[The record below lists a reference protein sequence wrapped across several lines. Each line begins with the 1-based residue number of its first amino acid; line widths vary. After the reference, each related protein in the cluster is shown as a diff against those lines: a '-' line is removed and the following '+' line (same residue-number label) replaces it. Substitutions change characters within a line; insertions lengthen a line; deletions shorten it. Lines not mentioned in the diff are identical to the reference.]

1 MKKIKLKFLY
11 HQYMI
16 YLGLVKLFNRLA
28 IHFVGLCKENVMKQ
42 AKITGYPLTEESL
55 NF

>member
-16 YLGLVKLFNRLA
+16 YLRLVELFNKLA
-28 IHFVGLCKENVMKQ
+28 VYFAGLCKENVMKQ
-42 AKITGYPLTEESL
+42 AKLHGCQLTDESL
-55 NF
+55 N